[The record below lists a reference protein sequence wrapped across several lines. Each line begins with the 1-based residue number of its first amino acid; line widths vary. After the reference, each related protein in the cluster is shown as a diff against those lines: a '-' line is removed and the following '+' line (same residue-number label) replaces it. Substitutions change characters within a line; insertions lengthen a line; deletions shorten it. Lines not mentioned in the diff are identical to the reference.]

1 VSEVK
6 SYEIGGKTYE
16 QRELVLGQWRQ
27 LSALLSDLKM
37 PAVGSRLQ
45 TMIAALENAGRLE
58 RAIAVL
64 LNEPGVQPRDKNL
77 DALAAELEFSIT
89 PQQIAE
95 VIDDFFTCNPV
106 SSILS
111 RLGMSLVKM
120 VGALHAALQET
131 GLTVPFVSS
140 PAGISPAA
148 ITSSGEI
155 PRESPPST

>member
-1 VSEVK
+1 MSEVK
-6 SYEIGGKTYE
+6 SYQIGGKTYE

-27 LSALLSDLKM
+27 LSSLLSDLEM

-45 TMIAALENAGRLE
+45 SMITALENAGRLD
-58 RAIAVL
+58 RAVAVL
-64 LNEPGVQPRDKNL
+64 LNEPGVPPRDKDL
-77 DALAAELEFSIT
+77 DALASELEFSIT

-111 RLGMSLVKM
+111 RLGTTLVKM

-131 GLTVPFVSS
+131 GLTVPSVSS
-140 PAGISPAA
+140 PAA
-148 ITSSGEI
+148 TSLAEKTSCGEA
-155 PRESPPST
+155 PRENPPST